1 MSKNF
6 TLYNAHAESLDQDS
20 LLEYKEVISKHPY
33 CQYAHLMF
41 LLNLK
46 RLGDDHTYRQALP
59 YTAIIVPDRTRLK
72 EQVEQIDLIIEK
84 EKVGSDPEVSG
95 TPETSEE
102 FNTWENFLS
111 TKLFGNQTEKNG
123 NTPAF
128 RPLGPGE
135 KSTTANR
142 PKLTSEQRNSR
153 RKQTDAIIDQFLKS
167 GDHTISVDED
177 FDYSQFDPDEGR
189 STQEDFSFGSET
201 LAEMYL
207 KNGSPKKAIEVYKH
221 LGLKFP
227 EKNRYFASLIQK
239 VKKEYSIK

>member
-6 TLYNAHAESLDQDS
+6 TLYNAQVESLDQDS
-20 LLEYKEVISKHPY
+20 LLEYKETISKYPY

-46 RLGDDHTYRQALP
+46 RLGDEHTYRQALP

-72 EQVEQIDLIIEK
+72 EQVEQMDLIIEK
-84 EKVGSDPEVSG
+84 EKVGTASE

-102 FNTWENFLS
+102 FNTWENSLS
-111 TKLFGNQTEKNG
+111 AKLFGNQTEKNI
-123 NTPAF
+123 NTPTTPAF

-135 KSTTANR
+135 NNSPSNR
-142 PKLTSEQRNSR
+142 PRLTSEQRNSR
-153 RKQTDAIIDQFLKS
+153 RRQTDAIIDQFLKS
-167 GDHTISVDED
+167 GDHTISIDED

-207 KNGSPKKAIEVYKH
+207 KNGSPRKAIEVYKY

-239 VKKEYSIK
+239 VKEEYSIK